1 MCVGQRAEA
10 LDKRGRTIL
19 VYTIPMILHK
29 LTHLAAVLLGLAI
42 PLTGMAQ
49 EKAASNKPDITK
61 MKDIRIVMKTG
72 KGNIE
77 LTLFPSQAPVTCA
90 SFLNLAKQGKY
101 DDIVFHRVIPN
112 FMIQGGDPTGTG
124 RGDRG
129 YKFEDECKPTL
140 RFDKPGLLAMANAGP
155 GTNGSQFFITHVP
168 TPWLDGKHT
177 IFGAVTKGQ
186 DVVNAIAQ
194 GDKITGI
201 DILDPVDDLFAAKA
215 DRIAQ
220 WNAALK

>member
-1 MCVGQRAEA
+1 MT
-10 LDKRGRTIL
+10 LWKS
-19 VYTIPMILHK
+19 
-29 LTHLAAVLLGLAI
+29 LTAALLGMVL
-42 PLTGMAQ
+42 PLSGMAQ
-49 EKAASNKPDITK
+49 AASNTSDTTK

-77 LTLFPSQAPVTCA
+77 LTLFPSKAPVTCA

-101 DDIVFHRVIPN
+101 DGIVFHRVIKD
-112 FMIQGGDPTGTG
+112 FMVQGGDPTGTG

-129 YKFEDECKPTL
+129 YKFEDEFVPDL
-140 RFDKPGLLAMANAGP
+140 RFDRPGLLAMANAGP

-168 TPWLDGKHT
+168 TPWLNGHHT
-177 IFGAVTKGQ
+177 IFGEVTKGQ
-186 DVVNAIAQ
+186 DVVNAIEQ
-194 GDKITGI
+194 GDKIQSI
-201 DILDPVDDLFAAKA
+201 EILDPVDELFAAEA

>member
-1 MCVGQRAEA
+1 MR
-10 LDKRGRTIL
+10 LSKF
-19 VYTIPMILHK
+19 IPI
-29 LTHLAAVLLGLAI
+29 AAMLLGLA
-42 PLTGMAQ
+42 LLFAGCDARKRSLNET
-49 EKAASNKPDITK
+49 SYHS
-61 MKDIRIVMKTG
+61 MKDIRIVLKTG

-77 LTLFPSQAPVTCA
+77 LTLFPSKAPVTCA

-101 DDIVFHRVIPN
+101 DGIVFHRVIQD

-124 RGDRG
+124 AGDRG
-129 YKFEDECKPTL
+129 YKFEDECTPEL

-168 TPWLDGKHT
+168 TAWLNGKHT
-177 IFGAVTKGQ
+177 IFGAVTQGQ
-186 DVVNAIAQ
+186 EVVNAIAQ

-220 WNAALK
+220 WNAVLK

>member
-1 MCVGQRAEA
+1 MHSTSVCR
-10 LDKRGRTIL
+10 DTIL
-19 VYTIPMILHK
+19 RALMFFPKFASIV
-29 LTHLAAVLLGLAI
+29 AALLGLAI
-42 PLTGMAQ
+42 PLTGMAE
-49 EKAASNKPDITK
+49 EKAAPTKPDTSK

-77 LTLFPSQAPVTCA
+77 LTLFPSKAPVTCA

-101 DDIVFHRVIPN
+101 DGIVFHRVIPN
-112 FMIQGGDPTGTG
+112 FMIQGGDPTGSG

-129 YKFEDECKPTL
+129 YKFEDECVPEL

-194 GDKITGI
+194 GDKITSI
-201 DILDPVDDLFAAKA
+201 EILDPVDELFAAKA

>member
-1 MCVGQRAEA
+1 
-10 LDKRGRTIL
+10 
-19 VYTIPMILHK
+19 
-29 LTHLAAVLLGLAI
+29 
-42 PLTGMAQ
+42 
-49 EKAASNKPDITK
+49 
-61 MKDIRIVMKTG
+61 MKDIRIVMKTS

-77 LTLFPSQAPVTCA
+77 LSLFPSKAPVTCA

-101 DDIVFHRVIPN
+101 DGIVFHRVIQD

-129 YKFEDECKPTL
+129 YKFEDECTPEL

-155 GTNGSQFFITHVP
+155 GTNGSQFFITHVV
-168 TPWLDGKHT
+168 TPWLNGKHT

-186 DVVNAIAQ
+186 EVVNAVAQ

-201 DILDPVDDLFAAKA
+201 DILDPVDELFAAKA
-215 DRIAQ
+215 ERIAQ
-220 WNAALK
+220 WNAVLK

>member
-1 MCVGQRAEA
+1 MEGTLDNRAGSFYFA
-10 LDKRGRTIL
+10 
-19 VYTIPMILHK
+19 PSMIFRNFVHI
-29 LTHLAAVLLGLAI
+29 AAMLLGLAI
-42 PLTGMAQ
+42 PLVGMAK
-49 EKAASNKPDITK
+49 ENAASTPTDTSK

-77 LTLFPSQAPVTCA
+77 LSLFPAKAPVTCA

-101 DDIVFHRVIPN
+101 DGIVFHRVIAD

-124 RGDRG
+124 RGARG
-129 YKFEDECKPTL
+129 YKFEDECVPEL

-155 GTNGSQFFITHVP
+155 GTNGSQFFITHIP
-168 TPWLDGKHT
+168 TSWLNGKHT

-220 WNAALK
+220 WNAVLK

>member
-1 MCVGQRAEA
+1 MRS
-10 LDKRGRTIL
+10 TIEVAGSIL
-19 VYTIPMILHK
+19 HLPMILRK
-29 LTHLAAVLLGLAI
+29 LTQIAAVLLGLAI
-42 PLTGMAQ
+42 PLAGMAQ
-49 EKAASNKPDITK
+49 EKAASTKPDTSK

-77 LTLFPSQAPVTCA
+77 LTLFPAKAPVTCA

-101 DDIVFHRVIPN
+101 DGIVFHRVISD

-129 YKFEDECKPTL
+129 YKFEDECVPEL
-140 RFDKPGLLAMANAGP
+140 RFDKPGYLAMANAGP

-168 TPWLDGKHT
+168 TPHLNGRHT

-186 DVVNAIAQ
+186 DVVNSIAQ

-220 WNAALK
+220 WNAVIK

>member
-1 MCVGQRAEA
+1 MR
-10 LDKRGRTIL
+10 
-19 VYTIPMILHK
+19 
-29 LTHLAAVLLGLAI
+29 LAQFIQLAGVLLGLAL
-42 PLTGMAQ
+42 PLTG
-49 EKAASNKPDITK
+49 AAKENAATTK
-61 MKDIRIVMKTG
+61 TTPMKDIRIVMKTG

-77 LTLFPSQAPVTCA
+77 LTLFPSKAPVTCA

-101 DDIVFHRVIPN
+101 DGILFHRVIQD

-129 YKFEDECKPTL
+129 YKFEDECTPELTFN
-140 RFDKPGLLAMANAGP
+140 RPGLLAMANAGP
-155 GTNGSQFFITHVP
+155 GTNGSQFFITHVV
-168 TPWLDGKHT
+168 TPWLNGKHT

-186 DVVNAIAQ
+186 EVVNAIAQ

-201 DILDPVDDLFAAKA
+201 DILDPVDDLFAAQA

>member
-1 MCVGQRAEA
+1 MRLQKFIRIAG
-10 LDKRGRTIL
+10 
-19 VYTIPMILHK
+19 M
-29 LTHLAAVLLGLAI
+29 LLGLAL
-42 PLTGMAQ
+42 PLAGMAQ
-49 EKAASNKPDITK
+49 ENAAPTKPDTTK

-77 LTLFPSQAPVTCA
+77 LTLFPSKAPVTCA

-101 DDIVFHRVIPN
+101 DGIVFHRVIAD
-112 FMIQGGDPTGTG
+112 FMVQGGDPTGTG
-124 RGDRG
+124 AGDRG
-129 YKFEDECKPTL
+129 YKFEDECKPELTFN
-140 RFDKPGLLAMANAGP
+140 RPGLLAMANAGP

-168 TPWLDGKHT
+168 TPWLNGKHT

-186 DVVNAIAQ
+186 EVVNAIAK

>member
-1 MCVGQRAEA
+1 MN
-10 LDKRGRTIL
+10 IL
-19 VYTIPMILHK
+19 NFTR
-29 LTHLAAVLLGLAI
+29 LTAVLLGLAI
-42 PLTGMAQ
+42 PLAGVAK
-49 EKAASNKPDITK
+49 EKAAYTQLKYDTTK

-77 LTLFPSQAPVTCA
+77 LTLFPSKAPVTCA

-101 DDIVFHRVIPN
+101 DGIVFHRVIAD
-112 FMIQGGDPTGTG
+112 FMVQGGDPTGTG

-129 YKFEDECKPTL
+129 YKFEDECVPEL

-168 TPWLDGKHT
+168 TPWLNGKHT

-194 GDKITGI
+194 GDKITAI
-201 DILDPVDDLFAAKA
+201 DILDSVEDLFAAKA

-220 WNAALK
+220 WNAVIK

>member
-1 MCVGQRAEA
+1 
-10 LDKRGRTIL
+10 
-19 VYTIPMILHK
+19 
-29 LTHLAAVLLGLAI
+29 
-42 PLTGMAQ
+42 
-49 EKAASNKPDITK
+49 
-61 MKDIRIVMKTG
+61 
-72 KGNIE
+72 
-77 LTLFPSQAPVTCA
+77 
-90 SFLNLAKQGKY
+90 
-101 DDIVFHRVIPN
+101 
-112 FMIQGGDPTGTG
+112 MIQGGDPTGTG

-129 YKFEDECKPTL
+129 YKFEDECTPEL

-168 TPWLDGKHT
+168 TAWLNGKHT

-201 DILDPVDDLFAAKA
+201 DILDPVDELFAAKA

-220 WNAALK
+220 WNAAMK

>member
-1 MCVGQRAEA
+1 
-10 LDKRGRTIL
+10 
-19 VYTIPMILHK
+19 MILRK
-29 LTHLAAVLLGLAI
+29 FAKITAALLGLAL
-42 PLTGMAQ
+42 PLMGAAQ
-49 EKAASNKPDITK
+49 LNAASTQSDTSK
-61 MKDIRIVMKTG
+61 MKDIRIVMKTS

-77 LTLFPSQAPVTCA
+77 LTLFPSKAPVTCA

-101 DDIVFHRVIPN
+101 DGIVFHRVIKD

-129 YKFEDECKPTL
+129 YKFEDECTPEL
-140 RFDKPGLLAMANAGP
+140 RFNRPGLLAMANAGP

-186 DVVNAIAQ
+186 EVVDAVAQ

-201 DILDPVDDLFAAKA
+201 DILDSVDELFAAKA

-220 WNAALK
+220 WNAAMK

>member
-1 MCVGQRAEA
+1 
-10 LDKRGRTIL
+10 
-19 VYTIPMILHK
+19 
-29 LTHLAAVLLGLAI
+29 
-42 PLTGMAQ
+42 
-49 EKAASNKPDITK
+49 
-61 MKDIRIVMKTG
+61 
-72 KGNIE
+72 
-77 LTLFPSQAPVTCA
+77 LFPSKAPVTCA
-90 SFLNLAKQGKY
+90 SFLNLAQQGKY
-101 DDIVFHRVIPN
+101 DGIVFHRVIKD

-129 YKFEDECKPTL
+129 YKFEDECTPEL
-140 RFDKPGLLAMANAGP
+140 RFTKPGLLAMANAGP
-155 GTNGSQFFITHVP
+155 GTNGSQFFITHIP

-201 DILDPVDDLFAAKA
+201 DILDPVDDLFAAEA

-220 WNAALK
+220 WNAAMK

>member
-1 MCVGQRAEA
+1 M
-10 LDKRGRTIL
+10 
-19 VYTIPMILHK
+19 
-29 LTHLAAVLLGLAI
+29 LLGLAL
-42 PLTGMAQ
+42 PLAGMAQ
-49 EKAASNKPDITK
+49 DNAAPTPKKTTQ

-77 LTLFPSQAPVTCA
+77 LTLFPSKAPVTCA
-90 SFLNLAKQGKY
+90 SFLNLAQQGKY
-101 DDIVFHRVIPN
+101 DGIVFHRVIPD
-112 FMIQGGDPTGTG
+112 FMVQGGDPTGTG
-124 RGDRG
+124 AGDRG
-129 YKFEDECKPTL
+129 YKFEDECKPDLTFN
-140 RFDKPGLLAMANAGP
+140 RPGLLAMANAGP

-168 TPWLDGKHT
+168 TPWLNGKHT

-186 DVVNAIAQ
+186 EVVNAIAK

-201 DILDPVDDLFAAKA
+201 DILDPTDELFAAKA

>member
-1 MCVGQRAEA
+1 MRLSKWIQMAG
-10 LDKRGRTIL
+10 
-19 VYTIPMILHK
+19 
-29 LTHLAAVLLGLAI
+29 VLLGLALPI
-42 PLTGMAQ
+42 AGVAQ
-49 EKAASNKPDITK
+49 VNAANTPSNTTQ

-77 LTLFPSQAPVTCA
+77 LTLFPSKAPVTCA

-101 DDIVFHRVIPN
+101 DGIVFHRVIKD
-112 FMIQGGDPTGTG
+112 FMVQGGDPTGTG

-129 YKFEDECKPTL
+129 YKFEDECTPELT
-140 RFDKPGLLAMANAGP
+140 FDKPGLLAMANAGP

-168 TPWLDGKHT
+168 TAWLNGKHT

-186 DVVNAIAQ
+186 DVVNAMAQ
-194 GDKITGI
+194 GDKITSI
-201 DILDPVDDLFAAKA
+201 DILDPVDELFAAKA

-220 WNAALK
+220 WNAAMK